1 MAKPKFT
8 AAQAALIKKSDPS
21 DRDPTDGAG
30 VELRGAGM
38 FATARRLE
46 AMELGVIEGDSGQE
60 LPALYFN
67 NADGLYERRQ
77 LLGLPDPDADDEED
91 EF

>member
-1 MAKPKFT
+1 MTRFT
-8 AAQAALIKKSDPS
+8 TAQAVMIKASDPS

-46 AMELGVIEGDSGQE
+46 AMELGVVIGDAGAE

-67 NADGLYERRQ
+67 NADGLYERRR
-77 LLGLPDPDADDEED
+77 LLGLPEPGEDEDDEEGGW
-91 EF
+91 

>member
-1 MAKPKFT
+1 MAKQKFT
-8 AAQAALIKKSDPS
+8 AAQAAMLKASDPS
-21 DRDPTDGAG
+21 DRDPTDGSG
-30 VELRGAGM
+30 VELRGAM

-46 AMELGVIEGDSGQE
+46 EMDLGVIEGDPGQE

-77 LLGLPDPDADDEED
+77 LLGLPEPDEEED
-91 EF
+91 DDA

>member
-1 MAKPKFT
+1 MPKQKFT
-8 AAQAALIKKSDPS
+8 AAQAKMLKASDPS

-30 VELRGAGM
+30 VELRGAM

-46 AMELGVIEGDSGQE
+46 EMGLGVIEGDPGQE

-77 LLGLPDPDADDEED
+77 LLGIPETGEEED
-91 EF
+91 DDDA

>member
-1 MAKPKFT
+1 MPKPKFT
-8 AAQAALIKKSDPS
+8 AAQASLIKASDPS

-30 VELRGAGM
+30 VELRGAM

-46 AMELGVIEGDSGQE
+46 EMGLGVIEGDPGQE

-77 LLGLPDPDADDEED
+77 LLGLPEPDQDEDDGD
-91 EF
+91 D